1 MARINPESGQWIILI
16 SLILSIAIFFLAVIL
31 NQSILVGQTTAES
44 VLEFPK
50 ADIQD
55 LRSEVYTISRT
66 PTGNCPECLQDI
78 SIISLERRNAVV
90 SVSNDVGAG
99 TWTIH
104 YDNGVTS
111 YDELI
116 GYWDF

>member
-1 MARINPESGQWIILI
+1 MAVTDRESGQWIIMI
-16 SLILSIAIFFLAVIL
+16 SMILSVSIFFLAVIL

-50 ADIQD
+50 ADIHD
-55 LRSEVYTISRT
+55 LRAEAYAISRT
-66 PTGNCPECLQDI
+66 PAGNCPECYQDL
-78 SIISLERRNAVV
+78 SQLSLERKNAVIFV
-90 SVSNDVGAG
+90 ENNSG

-111 YDELI
+111 YDETI
-116 GYWDF
+116 GSWNF

>member
-1 MARINPESGQWIILI
+1 MARVNRESGQWIITM
-16 SLILSIAIFFLAVIL
+16 SLILSVAIFFLAVIL

-50 ADIQD
+50 ADIHD
-55 LRSEVYTISRT
+55 LRSEAYTLSRT
-66 PTGNCPECLQDI
+66 PAGYCPECVEDMTVL
-78 SIISLERRNAVV
+78 SLDRRNAVINV
-90 SVSNDVGAG
+90 TNDST

>member
-1 MARINPESGQWIILI
+1 MAVIDRESGQWIILMSMI
-16 SLILSIAIFFLAVIL
+16 ICVGIFFLAVIL

-44 VLEFPK
+44 ALEFPK
-50 ADIQD
+50 ADIHD

-66 PTGNCPECLQDI
+66 PEGNCPACYQDL
-78 SIISLERRNAVV
+78 SNISLERKNAVIYV
-90 SVSNDVGAG
+90 ANNSG

-104 YDNGVTS
+104 YDNGVTG
-111 YDELI
+111 YDETI

>member
-1 MARINPESGQWIILI
+1 MEIVNRESGQWIITI

-55 LRSEVYTISRT
+55 LRSEVYTLNRT
-66 PTGNCPECLQDI
+66 SSGYCPECVQDI
-78 SIISLERRNAVV
+78 SSLSLERRNAVILI
-90 SVSNDVGAG
+90 SNDST

-111 YDELI
+111 YDEVI

>member
-1 MARINPESGQWIILI
+1 VAIINKDSGQWIITI
-16 SLILSIAIFFLAVIL
+16 SLILSVAIFFLAVIL

-50 ADIQD
+50 ADIHD
-55 LRSEVYTISRT
+55 LRSEVYTLNRT
-66 PTGNCPECLQDI
+66 PSGYCPECVQDI
-78 SIISLERRNAVV
+78 SALSLERRNAVIF
-90 SVSNDVGAG
+90 VSNNTT
-99 TWTIH
+99 TWAIH